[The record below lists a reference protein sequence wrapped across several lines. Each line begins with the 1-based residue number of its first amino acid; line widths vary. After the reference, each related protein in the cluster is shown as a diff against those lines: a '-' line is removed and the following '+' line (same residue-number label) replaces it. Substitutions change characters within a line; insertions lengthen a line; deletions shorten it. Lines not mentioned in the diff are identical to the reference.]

1 MRTVKTVMSPSPV
14 TVGPDVTLATV
25 RRLFESHHFHHVLVV
40 DDNRLVGVVSD
51 RDLLKAL
58 SPYLGT
64 LSETQRDLATLN
76 KHVHQIMSHHPVVV
90 QEDCGLRPAAALML
104 QREVSCLPVVD
115 ASECP
120 VGILSWRDLLPLLMA
135 TLEQEE
141 T

>member
-1 MRTVKTVMSPSPV
+1 MSRAPV
-14 TVGPDVTLATV
+14 TVGPDITLATV
-25 RRLFESHHFHHVLVV
+25 RRLFESHHFHHILVV
-40 DDNRLVGVVSD
+40 DDKRLVGVVSD

-76 KHVHQIMSHHPVVV
+76 KHVHQIMSHQPVVV
-90 QEDCGLRPAAALML
+90 QADCGLRPAAELML
-104 QREVSCLPVVD
+104 THGVSCLPVVD
-115 ASECP
+115 EARRP
-120 VGILSWRDLLPLLMA
+120 VGILSWRDLLPLLMQ